1 MKGFNILFVD
11 DEPDMLEML
20 SMVLKQEGTY
30 TIFTASDG
38 EEALALMEKVKI
50 ELILSD
56 NKMPKMQ
63 GIDLLKKIKSKYPDT
78 MRILMTGFPDINI
91 FKDAINEGEVYKII
105 TKPLDIINLNI
116 VIKRALEHYE
126 SIQENKRLLK
136 ELEKKVIDRT
146 KELKQSELKYSVL
159 IENAAEGIYLL
170 DTSFNII
177 HINISGIELN
187 GFSCADDVIGMRLS
201 DIVDDKYKDKINN
214 VLKGCS
220 ASGKSL
226 LNCEYRSHTGSGK
239 EKWRE
244 LNVVP
249 IKNERDE
256 IVNFMCVARDTS
268 ERKKYEEQVARLDR
282 LASLGTLSAGIAHE
296 IQNPL
301 SFIKLNLQ
309 TIDRSMQ
316 GNSLQ
321 ESVKDAL
328 VGIGN
333 IEKIIKD
340 TLTFAKPAA
349 PRFKKENIGLLI
361 ESVLHYMKPEFIKKR
376 ISIERE
382 TDEELPRVVIDPN
395 QIMQVFI
402 NLLSN
407 SLDAVGEN
415 GRITIRTLKRRDNR
429 GDYAV
434 VIISDNGGGIPEE
447 KMKYIFDPFFTTKAK
462 GTGLGLSI
470 VQNIIKMNNANIS
483 VESELNKGTSFTV
496 EFPLGGA

>member
-20 SMVLKQEGTY
+20 SMVFKQERTY

-56 NKMPKMQ
+56 NKMLKMQ

-78 MRILMTGFPDINI
+78 MRILMTGFPEVNI

-170 DTSFNII
+170 DTCFTII
-177 HINISGIELN
+177 HINRSGIELN
-187 GFSCADDVIGMRLS
+187 GFSGADDVIGIRLS
-201 DIVDDKYKDKINN
+201 DIVDDEYKDKVNN
-214 VLKGCS
+214 VLEECS
-220 ASGKSL
+220 ASGKFF
-226 LNCEYRSHTGSGK
+226 LNCEYRSHSGSGK
-239 EKWRE
+239 EKWWE

-316 GNSLQ
+316 GNDLQ
-321 ESVKDAL
+321 DSVRDAL

-349 PRFKKENIGLLI
+349 PRFAKENIGLLI
-361 ESVLHYMKPEFIKKR
+361 ESVLHYMNPEFSKKR
-376 ISIERE
+376 ISVERE

-407 SLDAVGEN
+407 SLDAMCEN
-415 GRITIRTLKRRDNR
+415 GRITIRTFKRCDDS
-429 GDYAV
+429 GGYVD
-434 VIISDNGGGIPEE
+434 VIISDNGEGIPEE

-462 GTGLGLSI
+462 GSGLGLSI

-496 EFPLGGA
+496 KFPLGGA